1 MYNNNYGYNPYGYVP
16 QQPLQRP
23 IQPIQQPET
32 FNPVQQRSVLS
43 GKLVDSIESAKS
55 ADYPLDGSTSYF
67 ALTDNSAIV
76 TKQIQTDGT
85 SKITIFKPVLDTKE
99 ENRYITREDMEK
111 ALKKANLSELED
123 IKDDIKELKQE
134 FKEFKKKKKED

>member
-23 IQPIQQPET
+23 IQPIEQQT
-32 FNPVQQRSVLS
+32 QISTINRQFLN
-43 GKLVDSIESAKS
+43 GKLVDSVDVVKS
-55 ADYPLDGSTSYF
+55 MDIPLDGSISYF
-67 ALTDNSAIV
+67 PIADNSAIV
-76 TKQIQTDGT
+76 TKQLQNDGT

-111 ALKKANLSELED
+111 ALEKVDLSELED

-134 FKEFKKKKKED
+134 FKDFKKKKKDD